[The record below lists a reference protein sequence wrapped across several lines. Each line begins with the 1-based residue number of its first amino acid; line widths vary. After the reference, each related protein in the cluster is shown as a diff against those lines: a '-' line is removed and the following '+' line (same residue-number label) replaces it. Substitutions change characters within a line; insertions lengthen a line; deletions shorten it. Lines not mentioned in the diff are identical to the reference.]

1 MNDLLV
7 SLVTW
12 NSAVWLERCLESV
25 RGQTIPVHI
34 RIFDNAS
41 QDDSVAIARRFTTDI
56 VESSSNLGFCRGHN
70 VNLQADSRWNLAFL
84 LNPDTRLHPRC
95 LEKLAETLSR
105 IPRAGMAGGS
115 IFRMDTYGKEIRI
128 GRLPV
133 LDSTGIYFTPALRHF
148 DRDSG
153 VPLHK
158 ARERAEEVFGVTGAA
173 LLCTREFVEDVSF
186 RGEFLDEAFFAYRED
201 ADLAW
206 RARLLGWRAL
216 YEPHAYLWHARQ
228 VLPEGR
234 RRLPPSVNY
243 HSVKNRFL
251 MRIKNL
257 DPEVRQRCFPFFLLR
272 DLGIYAYLAVM
283 EQSSLPALAEVRRLR
298 PLMEEK
304 RRNVQTRRRVSG
316 AEIAQWFS
324 FSPVS
329 RPLET

>member
-7 SLVTW
+7 SVVTW
-12 NSAVWLERCLESV
+12 NSAAWLERCLESV
-25 RGQTIPVHI
+25 RDQTIPVRI

-41 QDDSVAIARRFTTDI
+41 RDASVAIARRFAADI
-56 VESSSNLGFCRGHN
+56 LESSTNLGFCRGHN
-70 VNLQADSRWNLAFL
+70 INLQADSQWRLAFL
-84 LNPDTRLHPRC
+84 LNPDTRLHPCC
-95 LEKLAETLSR
+95 LEKLAGTLAR
-105 IPRAGMAGGS
+105 FPRAGMAGGS
-115 IFRMDTYGKEIRI
+115 IFRMDTSGEEIRS
-128 GRLPV
+128 RDRPV

-153 VPLHK
+153 IPLRK
-158 ARERAEEVFGVTGAA
+158 AREQPEQVFGVTGAA

-186 RGEFLDEAFFAYRED
+186 QGEFLDEAFFAYRED

-206 RARLLGWRAL
+206 RAQLFGWRAL
-216 YEPHAYLWHARQ
+216 YQPDAHLWHARQ
-228 VLPEGR
+228 VRPQGR
-234 RRLPPSVNY
+234 RRLPPTINY

-272 DLGIYAYLAVM
+272 DLGIYAYLAAM
-283 EQSSLPALAEVRRLR
+283 ERRSLAALEEVRRLR

-304 RRNVQTRRRVSG
+304 RRDIQTRRRVSG
-316 AEIAQWFS
+316 AEVAQWFS

-329 RPLET
+329 RPL